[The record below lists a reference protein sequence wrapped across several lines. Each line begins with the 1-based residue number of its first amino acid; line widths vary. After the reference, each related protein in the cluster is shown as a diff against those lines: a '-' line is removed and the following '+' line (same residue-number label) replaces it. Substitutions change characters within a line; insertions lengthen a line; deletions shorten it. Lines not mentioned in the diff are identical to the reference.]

1 MRPQAVSV
9 SLGAAQ
15 AALIARPAPRAIAR
29 CVLFLSLILAC
40 AACSSPPLPK
50 LPKLN
55 IDQERIAVA
64 GMSSGA
70 YMATQVHLAYS
81 DHLIGAALVAGGPYG
96 CAEADVDTALGT
108 CITAKPAA
116 PDASK
121 LAAIAT
127 QRSLEEKLAP
137 LAGLARDRV
146 VVLHGSQDGTVAE
159 AVSRTS
165 AQLYDTLAQDP
176 SAAGLRVRWDA
187 AWAFG
192 HTFPTQAS
200 GFACSQSAPPYL
212 GNCAFDAAGM
222 LMRELF
228 NAEKASAPAQTTGE
242 LREFDQQS
250 YLPDGADAMLAD
262 RGYVYIP
269 KSCFSKACGL
279 LIAFHGCQQNAEK
292 VGTAFVRDAGF
303 NHWADAL
310 EVVVFYPQTRA
321 SYLPLNPKAC
331 WDWWGYTGKDYDTRS
346 GVQIRWL
353 ANASA
358 ALGAPLR

>member
-96 CAEADVDTALGT
+96 CAEADLDTALST
-108 CITAKPAA
+108 CMAAQPSA
-116 PDASK
+116 PDA
-121 LAAIAT
+121 
-127 QRSLEEKLAP
+127 EKLAEIVKQRSSQQQLAP
-137 LAGLARDRV
+137 LSGLAGDRV
-146 VVLHGSQDGTVAE
+146 LVLHGNRDGIVAE
-159 AVSRTS
+159 AVSRASGDVYS
-165 AQLYDTLAQDP
+165 ALAQDP
-176 SAAGLRVRWDA
+176 AAAGLNVRWDGA
-187 AWAFG
+187 RPFA
-192 HTFPTQAS
+192 HTFPTEAT
-200 GFACSQSAPPYL
+200 GTACSESAAPYL
-212 GNCAFDAAGM
+212 GKCAFDAAGV
-222 LMRELF
+222 LMQELF
-228 NAEKASAPAQTTGE
+228 ETAQQAPAASATGA
-242 LREFDQQS
+242 LREFDQQAHQ
-250 YLPDGADAMLAD
+250 PDGIDAMLAE
-262 RGYVYIP
+262 RGYLYVP
-269 KSCFSKACGL
+269 KSCASKACGL

-292 VGTAFVRDAGF
+292 IGQAFVRDAGF
-303 NHWADAL
+303 NRWADAL
-310 EVVVFYPQTRA
+310 NVVVLYPQTRA

-331 WDWWGYTGKDYDTRS
+331 WDWWGFTGKDYDTRN
-346 GVQIRWL
+346 GVQMRWL

-358 ALGAPLR
+358 ALGAPLQ